1 MTTITITAN
10 GITAKQIES
19 ANLQMNQRLWR
30 VQVGALIL
38 HRITSKGVCRGAPET
53 FIFTASESG
62 AITDWC
68 ELPGSC
74 GGERSH
80 VEAITSHLKTIAH
93 A

>member
-1 MTTITITAN
+1 MTITAN

-19 ANLQMNQRLWR
+19 ANLQANQRLWR
-30 VQVGALIL
+30 VRIGALIL
-38 HRITSKGVCRGAPET
+38 HRITSKGGLGSPET
-53 FIFTASESG
+53 FIFAASETG

-80 VEAITSHLKTIAH
+80 VEAIISHLNALARI
-93 A
+93 